1 MPQRNVA
8 TNFTFEQQ
16 RQEINLLAADFWTH
30 KTTTDTAAPTYLKHD
45 GSNDFTGQTLVVP
58 NAFTINS
65 NGGAGT
71 VTISGNLDV
80 TGTTTTVSSAN
91 LEVTDKNILISKGST
106 TDAQADGAGIT
117 IDSATDIT
125 FNFVDAKDAL
135 VSSIGLEA
143 TTFLK
148 APYGQFLGS
157 GTPTTGQ
164 GVEINAP
171 DTNTGQISS
180 YDRAN
185 TAYKE
190 LRIKGSSVGIYGG
203 TSNALVGSF
212 NSTGLAMESG
222 KTITSGNI
230 TISTDTD
237 ASFFINTT
245 NVNGA
250 HLRLQTSGTNKTFL
264 GQAAGIAGTLGSADD
279 FAIRSAGDIAL
290 STNNDNSVN
299 FLLDTSGNA
308 ILKSTN
314 AAFKSESSSSGDYV
328 RMYAGGGTGKWDIYG
343 NGANLRFSDN
353 DSAGNIVFDR
363 NVDANGGLDVTGNT
377 SISGKTTIGT
387 TTTNT
392 SDSFTIMDPGNVFMS
407 IRSDNI
413 ALGNYQIL
421 DFATGAADRASANM
435 TGSIAAEIMQESPL
449 KSDLCFSTNKG
460 DSISQSLKLRSSGTL
475 ESFVPSD
482 ATPNFKFRSDDVNWH
497 GYLNQTVEG
506 GSISTSL
513 SCGGSWTVN
522 GSTYDATKDLN
533 GTFETN
539 ALVIHNQYDNGAGGF
554 VFLNKAAGSTTT
566 DGTVNELLR
575 IQSNGKLISSVGTEI
590 SHQSGGDKLVYADVQ
605 EYGVSDND
613 NGYKTMKTWKADKG
627 GSFTLDVSMMIQSGT
642 YYYSYIV
649 YNVTQGIRVNQT
661 GGGNDSN
668 NLRFNDGL
676 ASGQSA
682 NVHQFRRFSIT
693 CGATLGSVRSG
704 DQLELRMASTQI
716 DGTIITGN
724 GQRLRARGLKIFSTT
739 GNPGTGAVNGAGYN
753 AAMNTRNCCY
763 WWLDRNGDYNNFN
776 SQTEASAI
784 PFNRLVENANF
795 SDDDHSNGVVTIQ
808 QDGVYALNASA
819 YSIGSAFTQGWWI
832 VDGVRHNGCD
842 IVLASTSSIMSM
854 SGFMY
859 LTAGQTVGF
868 HPHYSGSTAITIKDN
883 TYHTYFRGCLINA
896 TSATR
901 DSYA

>member
-45 GSNDFTGQTLVVP
+45 GSNDFTGQTLAVP
-58 NAFTINS
+58 NAFTINANS
-65 NGGAGT
+65 GNGT

-642 YYYSYIV
+642 YYFSYIV

-724 GQRLRARGLKIFSTT
+724 GQRLLARGLKIFSTT

-763 WWLDRNGDYNNFN
+763 WWLDRNGNYNNFN
-776 SQTEASAI
+776 SQNESSAI